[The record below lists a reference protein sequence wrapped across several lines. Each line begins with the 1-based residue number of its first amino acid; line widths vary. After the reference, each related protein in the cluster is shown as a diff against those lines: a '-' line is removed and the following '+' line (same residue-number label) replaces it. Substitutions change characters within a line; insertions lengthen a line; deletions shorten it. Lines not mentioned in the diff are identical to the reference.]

1 MSDNTKELEILR
13 QLYLKAE
20 SDIIAVIMRKQSQG
34 YVDFAETAAL
44 KRVQDILNGLIDESW
59 HYVPKII
66 ERQFYIGKLG
76 HATAGYANAVTMT
89 AIESPMV
96 QILVNSLM
104 DDLTEAAIN
113 ARHRVNGMIIGRRE
127 PDVFRESML
136 KGLTEGEAAGEGL
149 MKANK
154 VFMNN
159 MQEQQGITVFTDKSG
174 RNWRLSSYANM
185 AARAT
190 SRQAAN
196 AGVLFSDPDRDLY
209 QISSHSPT
217 CGVCAPLQGRVYS
230 RSGDDPHFPA
240 LAEAFG
246 KVDKKGETTLENS
259 WLNIHPNCLHVISK
273 WSPEGKTAEEV
284 REIMEFS
291 SFASNPKEVD
301 PRSEA
306 EINAYRDKQRARAKL
321 LNDYRQYDRYRAV
334 LGEACPQSFQT
345 FQKHKLAN
353 SEKYQQWMEVLQ
365 SSQ

>member
-1 MSDNTKELEILR
+1 
-13 QLYLKAE
+13 
-20 SDIIAVIMRKQSQG
+20 
-34 YVDFAETAAL
+34 
-44 KRVQDILNGLIDESW
+44 
-59 HYVPKII
+59 
-66 ERQFYIGKLG
+66 
-76 HATAGYANAVTMT
+76 
-89 AIESPMV
+89 MV

-104 DDLTEAAIN
+104 DDLTEAVIN
-113 ARHRVNGMIIGRRE
+113 ARNRVNGMIIGRHE
-127 PDVFRESML
+127 PDAFRGAML

-154 VFMNN
+154 VFMSQI
-159 MQEQQGITVFTDKSG
+159 QELGIIVFKDKSG

-190 SRQAAN
+190 NRQAAN
-196 AGVLFSDPDRDLY
+196 AGVLFSDPDWDLY

-217 CGVCAPLQGRVYS
+217 CAVCAPLQGRVYS
-230 RSGDDPHFPA
+230 RSGDDPNFPA

-246 KVDKKGETTLENS
+246 KVDKNGETTLENS

-273 WSPEGKTAEEV
+273 WSPEWKTEEEV

-321 LNDYRQYDRYRAV
+321 LNDYRQYERYRAV
-334 LGEACPQSFQT
+334 LGEACPQTFQT
-345 FQKHKLAN
+345 FQKHKLNN
-353 SEKYQQWMEVLQ
+353 SEKYRQWMEMYRKK
-365 SSQ
+365 